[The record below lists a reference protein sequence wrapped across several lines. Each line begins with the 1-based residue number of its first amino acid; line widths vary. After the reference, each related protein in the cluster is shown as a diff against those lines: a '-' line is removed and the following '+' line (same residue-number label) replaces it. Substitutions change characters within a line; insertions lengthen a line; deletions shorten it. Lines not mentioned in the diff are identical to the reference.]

1 MIYNTT
7 PNMNKDMVKMVLH
20 FVKEGEIEVNKAQ
33 SLMPNAED
41 IIETLIHMGWIVHED
56 GYYKLVA
63 NIDIIAYH
71 LAAEGKR
78 MEIPFISK
86 IFEARESYMLRIP
99 EYIARTFNIKHGDLL
114 IININNVR
122 VSGTVS
128 GRKKYFYIRKKY
140 WEALEGI
147 LKDKEVISC
156 VLEGVYHREGITGD
170 QPSEEAI
177 SEED

>member
-1 MIYNTT
+1 MIYYTT
-7 PNMNKDMVKMVLH
+7 PNMNKDMVKMVLY
-20 FVKEGEIEVNKAQ
+20 FVKEGKIEVSKAL
-33 SLMPNAED
+33 SLMSNAED
-41 IIETLIHMGWIVHED
+41 VIETLMHMGWIVHED

-71 LAAEGKR
+71 LAEGKR
-78 MEIPFISK
+78 TLEIPFISK
-86 IFEARESYMLRIP
+86 IFEARESYMLKIP

-114 IININNVR
+114 VISINNVD

-128 GRKKYFYIRKKY
+128 GRKKYFYIRRKY

-156 VLEGVYHREGITGD
+156 VLKGVYHREGIAGD
-170 QPSEEAI
+170 QVKI
-177 SEED
+177 RLI